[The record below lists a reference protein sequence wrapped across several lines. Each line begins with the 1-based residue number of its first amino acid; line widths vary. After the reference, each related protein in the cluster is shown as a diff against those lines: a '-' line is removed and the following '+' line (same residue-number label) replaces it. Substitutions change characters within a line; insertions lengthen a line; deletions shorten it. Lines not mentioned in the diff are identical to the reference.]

1 MKLDN
6 EKILILIAE
15 KEMFIKDF
23 CKSVG
28 IDEPAFKA
36 MREGRRSPRPATI
49 GRIAKAL
56 GVDVK
61 DIIQDGDSND
71 RMER

>member
-6 EKILILIAE
+6 DKILILIAE
-15 KEMFIKDF
+15 KGMYIKDL
-23 CKSVG
+23 CKIAG
-28 IDEPAFKA
+28 LDESAFKA
-36 MREGRRSPRPATI
+36 MRDGKRTPRPATI

-61 DIIQDGDSND
+61 DIIQGG
-71 RMER
+71 E